1 MVGPCLTRASLVA
14 DALCEAV
21 RAARMAA
28 RSSTTIAYEP
38 PCREEAGGAETE
50 ILAKLQEKVG
60 GPKRQIKA
68 RGRRSDQKR

>member
-1 MVGPCLTRASLVA
+1 
-14 DALCEAV
+14 
-21 RAARMAA
+21 MAA

-60 GPKRQIKA
+60 GELKLEEEGVIET
-68 RGRRSDQKR
+68 DE